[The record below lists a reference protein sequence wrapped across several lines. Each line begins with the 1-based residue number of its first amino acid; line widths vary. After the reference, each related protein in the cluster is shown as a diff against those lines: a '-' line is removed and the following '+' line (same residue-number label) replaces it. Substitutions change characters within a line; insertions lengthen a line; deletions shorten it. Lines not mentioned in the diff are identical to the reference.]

1 MEQSGVPARKLA
13 DSAGLGWRHMLAGL
27 YREAPVTDT
36 FCTQAVAEA
45 LVVVVTSGT
54 YRIESAKGGRWTRA
68 HYHPGSVGLTA
79 PGNTS
84 VLRWRAT
91 GPLPLESVQIR
102 LSAALVKD
110 VMQTLAGSAA
120 PFPDVLQ
127 LDDPYVAATG
137 KAVASALRQRAPALY
152 ADSLA
157 HTLTAH
163 LVLASSGRS
172 SPLPAHGLGH
182 DTLRQVTDYIRD
194 NFSASLTT
202 ADLAAVAQLSPFHFL
217 RMFRQST
224 GTTPYQYV
232 VEVRMR
238 RAAELLQR
246 TDRPVAQVA
255 AACGYQSPGHFATAF
270 RRHFGTTP
278 ASFRA
283 QQASPVKHEAGAW
296 SRRGRPA
303 PPPTGCPARPGR
315 R

>member
-1 MEQSGVPARKLA
+1 MEQPGVPARKLV

-27 YREAPVTDT
+27 YREAPVTDA

-84 VLRWRAT
+84 VLRWRAS

-102 LSAALVKD
+102 LSFTLVKD
-110 VMQTLAGSAA
+110 VTQTLAGPAA
-120 PFPDVLQ
+120 AFPDVLQ

-137 KAVASALRQRAPALY
+137 QAIASALRQRAPALY

-163 LVLASSGRS
+163 LVLASGGTTS
-172 SPLPAHGLGH
+172 LPPSHGLGP

-194 NFSASLTT
+194 NFSDDLTT
-202 ADLAAVAQLSPFHFL
+202 AELAAVAHLSPFHFL
-217 RMFRQST
+217 RMFRQSV
-224 GTTPYQYV
+224 GTTPYRYV

-238 RAAELLQR
+238 RAAEMLQR
-246 TDRPVAQVA
+246 TDHPVAQVA
-255 AACGYQSPGHFATAF
+255 AACGYQSPGHFAAVF
-270 RRHFGTTP
+270 RRHFGTSP

-283 QQASPVKHEAGAW
+283 QKVS
-296 SRRGRPA
+296 
-303 PPPTGCPARPGR
+303 
-315 R
+315 